1 MKQIRGTWWPD
12 DVGEKWQHAL
22 RHLRSIEWA
31 IARCPR
37 KRTAVQAGGNIGLW
51 PRRLADVFA
60 RVITFEP
67 DATSCACL
75 LLNTADVAGRVDVQ
89 SAALGAEPGRCA
101 VQHRSLGSHQIVEG
115 DEVRVTTIDSLG
127 LTDLDFLQLDI
138 EGYEW
143 HALKGATETLA
154 RCRPLIQV
162 ELRGF
167 TEKYGAS
174 DAAVRTLLAGFGY
187 QEVSRQRGND
197 VVFEVSR

>member
-1 MKQIRGTWWPD
+1 MKQIKGVWWPD
-12 DVGEKWQHAL
+12 DVGDKWQHSL
-22 RHLRSIEWA
+22 RHVRSIEWA
-31 IARCPR
+31 IARCAR
-37 KRTAVQAGGNIGLW
+37 RRTAVQAGGNIGLW

-75 LLNTADVAGRVDVQ
+75 LLNTAAVAARVDVRCE
-89 SAALGAEPGRCA
+89 ALGDAPGRCG
-101 VQHRSLGSHQIVEG
+101 VHHRSLGSHQIVPG
-115 DEVRVTTIDSLG
+115 DEIAVTTIDALG

-143 HALKGATETLA
+143 HALRGAIETIG
-154 RCRPLIQV
+154 RCRPLIQL

-174 DAAVRTLLAGFGY
+174 DAGVRQLLDELGY

-197 VVFEVSR
+197 VVFEARA